1 MDKMQVKFILNS
13 LSGIAR
19 AVKEAMEMG
28 NPSKDSAPELF
39 EMVKMMRSQIE
50 RLRELLEIE
59 E

>member
-13 LSGIAR
+13 LHGIAR
-19 AVKEAMEMG
+19 AVKEGMEMG

>member
-13 LSGIAR
+13 LRGIAR

-39 EMVKMMRSQIE
+39 
-50 RLRELLEIE
+50 
-59 E
+59 